1 MSELKCKHALVTGG
15 GRGIGRAIADALANQ
30 GAKVSIVSR
39 SAESVDAPFFK
50 ANADVTDQRQIDDA
64 FNHARDANGP
74 IEILINNSGV
84 AESAAIRRTGRAMWD
99 RIIATNLTGPFLCTQ
114 AVVQDMMDRKW
125 GRIVNIASIA
135 GLHGSAYLTA
145 YTASKHGVVG
155 MTRAL
160 AAELQT
166 YGITVNAICPGYV
179 ETDMLE
185 LAVRNT
191 VASTGMTVEAARQTL
206 AQMNPEGRIVTP
218 QEVAE
223 TVIDYCA
230 SVMNGQAVILPGG
243 AIS

>member
-1 MSELKCKHALVTGG
+1 
-15 GRGIGRAIADALANQ
+15 
-30 GAKVSIVSR
+30 
-39 SAESVDAPFFK
+39 
-50 ANADVTDQRQIDDA
+50 
-64 FNHARDANGP
+64 
-74 IEILINNSGV
+74 GV

-114 AVVQDMMDRKW
+114 AVVQGMMDKKW
-125 GRIVNIASIA
+125 GRIINIASIA
-135 GLHGSAYLTA
+135 GLHGSSYLTA

-160 AAELQT
+160 AAELET

-230 SVMNGQAVILPGG
+230 SLMNGQAVILPGG